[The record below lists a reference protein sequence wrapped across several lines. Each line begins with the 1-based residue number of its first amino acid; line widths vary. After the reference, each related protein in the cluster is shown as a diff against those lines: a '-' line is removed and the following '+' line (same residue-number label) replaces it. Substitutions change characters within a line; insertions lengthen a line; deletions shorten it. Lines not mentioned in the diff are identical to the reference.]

1 MTASPAPRCCVLLI
15 SESSVEWICIFCRA
29 RHLTGFRAGPVA
41 SSFLLPGWRPGWGPL
56 IYLCALI
63 SDLPMLPLISNL
75 VIVSAFNTLHFGI
88 IKEACPSCAPQLLSS
103 IFLSLV
109 CVRVC
114 ACVCMYVFVC
124 LSYLLRGDNGASCG
138 LVIPPERKMPA
149 FSGRGILSPQSVCD
163 CFPSCQ

>member
-1 MTASPAPRCCVLLI
+1 M
-15 SESSVEWICIFCRA
+15 
-29 RHLTGFRAGPVA
+29 
-41 SSFLLPGWRPGWGPL
+41 
-56 IYLCALI
+56 IYLCALT

-109 CVRVC
+109 CVCVHVC
-114 ACVCMYVFVC
+114 TCVCMYVFVC
-124 LSYLLRGDNGASCG
+124 LSYLLRGDNGTSCG

-149 FSGRGILSPQSVCD
+149 FSGGASSHPNLFVIVSLPASETP
-163 CFPSCQ
+163 